1 MSSGKAFGVLV
12 TLVVAGLCINH
23 FRYEIGDMMHQDRKV
38 IVADIKL
45 DNRCEFRDHVFI
57 ARDLNSGK
65 YASFSGGR
73 AKLRT
78 RERNRVTIEFSPQY
92 REVEFYART
101 VPVAKDMVMVANCRA
116 PSLLD
121 MKWFG

>member
-1 MSSGKAFGVLV
+1 MISGKAAGALV
-12 TLVVAGLCINH
+12 TFLVAALSINY
-23 FRYEIGDMMHQDRKV
+23 FRFEIGDFLHQERKV

-45 DNRCEFRDHVFI
+45 DNRCELRDHVFI
-57 ARDLNSGK
+57 ARDLTTGK

-78 RERNRVTIEFSPQY
+78 RERNRVTVEFAPQY
-92 REVEFYART
+92 RDVEFFSRT
-101 VPVAKDMVMVANCRA
+101 VPVSKDMVMVAKCSA
-116 PSLLD
+116 PSFLD